1 MGFLLT
7 CKKMLR
13 RGRGDASTGGVAVF
27 LLLCCGGPGSRAPTD
42 FDHELAEIHFVLVKP
57 IWGEAVSLHTVQLAE
72 ARRQTD
78 DALIAGGPQG
88 PCGTE
93 KGQHPSPPPALVLE
107 GDSGAWLN
115 SHLLILTVLPK
126 FLPRMGQWNFIK
138 WINLPLIM
146 ELVESNIWGN

>member
-1 MGFLLT
+1 
-7 CKKMLR
+7 MLR
-13 RGRGDASTGGVAVF
+13 RGRDASTGGAAVF
-27 LLLCCGGPGSRAPTD
+27 LLLCFSGPCSRAPTD

-93 KGQHPSPPPALVLE
+93 KGQHPFPPSPAAPPSREQRPRPATCSPLLT
-107 GDSGAWLN
+107 GA
-115 SHLLILTVLPK
+115 
-126 FLPRMGQWNFIK
+126 
-138 WINLPLIM
+138 PLA
-146 ELVESNIWGN
+146 